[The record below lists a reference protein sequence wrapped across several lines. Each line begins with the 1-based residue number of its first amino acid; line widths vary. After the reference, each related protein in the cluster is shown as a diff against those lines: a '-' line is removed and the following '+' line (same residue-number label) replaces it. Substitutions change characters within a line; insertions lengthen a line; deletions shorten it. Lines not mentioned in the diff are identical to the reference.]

1 MKIFKY
7 LLSSMFIFIQYS
19 PVYASG
25 FEDVSLFKTIAQL
38 IFYLVIFIGVI
49 FITLYGTKFIAKN
62 YKGFSGSKYMKII
75 DSLNIQNGIKLVIV
89 SINKKIY
96 ILSVS
101 STSTNLIDTIDPEDI
116 EEDIFDNYLKK
127 HMDKTDMEESNINLY
142 VNKIKKR
149 IKFSKD
155 EEDKR

>member
-1 MKIFKY
+1 MKKLKY
-7 LLSSMFIFIQYS
+7 LLASVIILLLYN

-25 FEDVSLFKTIAQL
+25 FEDVSLFKTVAQL

-49 FITLYGTKFIAKN
+49 LVTLYGTKFIAKN
-62 YKGFSGSKYMKII
+62 YKGFSASKYMKII
-75 DSLNIQNGIKLVIV
+75 DSLNMQNGIKLVIV
-89 SINKKIY
+89 KINKKIY

-101 STSTNLIDTIDPEDI
+101 STSTNLIDTIDPEDV
-116 EEDIFDNYLKK
+116 EEEVFEDYLKK
-127 HMDKTDMEESNINLY
+127 HMNKNDVEEAKINIYMDKL
-142 VNKIKKR
+142 KKR